1 MQAHVAH
8 IRVNSKTVRYKMAS
22 HLTNSTGIS
31 LLVVEPTRL
40 RCESLVKN
48 LASTGRFNRVFGRV
62 TFAAAKRATT
72 LNGPDVALVSRE
84 MHDGKERACDLVHF
98 FATSPRPLR
107 VLVTAQEWPQAD
119 VIEAFSHGAKGIIT
133 IRDADIRRICKA
145 VVCVH
150 MGQVWASSEQ
160 LNHTLDYL
168 AMKAS
173 NGRREAHARCSLSA
187 REQEISKLL
196 AKGASNRDI
205 ANELHISERTV
216 KNHLVNIFEKIGV
229 NSRVKAALRL
239 VS

>member
-1 MQAHVAH
+1 
-8 IRVNSKTVRYKMAS
+8 MAS
-22 HLTNSTGIS
+22 HLADSAGIC

-48 LASTGRFNRVFGRV
+48 LASTGRFKRVFGRV
-62 TFAAAKRATT
+62 TIAAAKRAAT

-98 FATSPRPLR
+98 FAAYPRPVR
-107 VLVTAQEWPQAD
+107 VLVTAQEWPRAD
-119 VIEAFSHGAKGIIT
+119 VIEAFNHGAKGVFT
-133 IRDADIRRICKA
+133 IRDADIKRLCKA
-145 VVCVH
+145 IVCVH

-160 LNHTLDYL
+160 LNHALDHL

-173 NGRREAHARCSLSA
+173 HRRREAHAKCSLST
-187 REQEISKLL
+187 REQEISELL

-205 ANELHISERTV
+205 ATELHISERTV